1 MVVEYF
7 LSGGAVTTGSFIAY
21 LIYQSSLDRKDR
33 EQERK
38 TRIEE
43 KNQFINILGEI
54 KEELAE
60 LKIFHQHKK

>member
-21 LIYQSSLDRKDR
+21 LIYQNSLDRKDR

-38 TRIEE
+38 LRIDE
-43 KNQFINILGEI
+43 KNQFVSILGEI

-60 LKIFHQHKK
+60 IKGFHQKK